1 MQTRILMSA
10 SALFMALLGAVA
22 SFMPQEIL
30 RYTGTV
36 PAPLIN
42 SVVQACGALYFG
54 FATLNWMARGV
65 LIGGIYSRPLA
76 LGNFVHF
83 FVVGVTLV
91 KALFELRSPVPPVVA
106 LTGAYTIFAVWFGLV
121 LFGHPGNERR

>member
-1 MQTRILMSA
+1 MSA

-22 SFMPQEIL
+22 SFLPQEIL

-54 FATLNWMARGV
+54 FAMLNWMARGV
-65 LIGGIYSRPLA
+65 LIGGIYSRPLV

-83 FVVGVTLV
+83 LVVGVTLV
-91 KALFELRSPVPPVVA
+91 QALVELRSPFPPVVV
-106 LTGAYTIFAVWFGLV
+106 LTIAYAIFAAWFGLV
-121 LFGHPGNERR
+121 LFGHPGDADH